1 MAGLFHAALLFGPS
15 VEWGERAADAL
26 LRGFLG
32 VGGVEPEGSADRPA
46 LAFGAAEG
54 RVGPGPVLVVSG
66 TPGLYNKLQ
75 ALLARHL
82 PTVLHAL
89 NRCVCM
95 RVCGGRVHGAA
106 HAPCSRGLSHAT
118 SRVGSVPA
126 PCWYKLRVL
135 DVCSPSSLCG
145 SCPSFHA
152 GVGLDSF
159 RGRQPMQGPGPE
171 REAAA
176 SMFAEEPWRSLVT
189 TVVHALRLPEP
200 PPVPGTG
207 PSLRPARGVSQQ
219 TVRRLR
225 DCLQVGKM

>member
-1 MAGLFHAALLFGPS
+1 
-15 VEWGERAADAL
+15 
-26 LRGFLG
+26 
-32 VGGVEPEGSADRPA
+32 
-46 LAFGAAEG
+46 
-54 RVGPGPVLVVSG
+54 
-66 TPGLYNKLQ
+66 
-75 ALLARHL
+75 
-82 PTVLHAL
+82 
-89 NRCVCM
+89 M
-95 RVCGGRVHGAA
+95 RVCGDRVLGAA
-106 HAPCSRGLSHAT
+106 HAPCARGLSHAT
-118 SRVGSVPA
+118 NRVGRMPA
-126 PCWYKLRVL
+126 PCWYKLRAL

-171 REAAA
+171 PEAAA

-200 PPVPGTG
+200 APAPSTG

-225 DCLQVGKM
+225 DCLQVGKMCIVLWHHVVCEGRSDAVLTPLLWRCRHLWPSPKTTSPRPT

>member
-1 MAGLFHAALLFGPS
+1 MAGLFHAALLFSPS

-89 NRCVCM
+89 NRCVYA
-95 RVCGGRVHGAA
+95 RVWG
-106 HAPCSRGLSHAT
+106 
-118 SRVGSVPA
+118 
-126 PCWYKLRVL
+126 
-135 DVCSPSSLCG
+135 
-145 SCPSFHA
+145 
-152 GVGLDSF
+152 
-159 RGRQPMQGPGPE
+159 
-171 REAAA
+171 
-176 SMFAEEPWRSLVT
+176 
-189 TVVHALRLPEP
+189 
-200 PPVPGTG
+200 
-207 PSLRPARGVSQQ
+207 
-219 TVRRLR
+219 
-225 DCLQVGKM
+225 